1 MVLDGGRVDC
11 AREALDP
18 AIGGVWKDGPHR
30 MHAHARLLSQ
40 PLAFA
45 AVAAV
50 IAVVLFASAT
60 PSALYGL
67 YEARWHFSTPVL
79 TLVYGT
85 YAVGVLASLLLI
97 GGLSDQ
103 AGRRPVLLGS
113 LAVLLAAMGVF
124 LVARS
129 VAWLFAARAL
139 QGLATGAALGAGG
152 AALLDLHPSG
162 DTRHASLVNGVASA
176 SGIGAGALISGAI
189 VEFLPDSR
197 VLPFLLVATFIV
209 LLILAISILPEP
221 VACRRPAA
229 WRPQRPSVPPST
241 RGAFVLAALGVL
253 ASWSLAGLY
262 LALGPQLT
270 SLLMH
275 SHGQLAG
282 GLAVCLLSAPSAV
295 AQLVGRNLSNRTLT
309 SVGASLLALGMVLT
323 VASLSASSAIFFLS
337 SAAIAGVGFGLAFMG
352 ALRHLSSA
360 IPDGRRGEV
369 MSAFYVV
376 AYVAISVP
384 AVAAGFAAPYLGLT
398 DTFQIFAGVV
408 VMLAVA
414 VAVGGLR
421 IEPPERPRGCAR
433 AAAETN

>member
-1 MVLDGGRVDC
+1 MQPR
-11 AREALDP
+11 
-18 AIGGVWKDGPHR
+18 
-30 MHAHARLLSQ
+30 ARLLSQ

-50 IAVVLFASAT
+50 IAVALYASAT

-79 TLVYGT
+79 TLVYGA

-103 AGRRPVLLGS
+103 VGRRPVLLGS
-113 LAVLLAAMGVF
+113 LVVLLAAMGLF

-129 VAWLFAARAL
+129 VAWLFVARTL

-152 AALLDLHPSG
+152 AALLDLHPRG
-162 DTRHASLVNGVASA
+162 DTQHASLVNGVASA
-176 SGIGAGALISGAI
+176 CGIGAGALVSGAL
-189 VEFLPDSR
+189 VELLPDPR
-197 VLPFLLVATFIV
+197 VVPFLLVVALIV
-209 LLILAISILPEP
+209 LLIAAISMLPEP
-221 VACRRPAA
+221 VVERRAA
-229 WRPQRPSVPPST
+229 TLRPQRPSVPAPT

-253 ASWSLAGLY
+253 ASWSIGGLY

-270 SLLMH
+270 SALMH

-282 GLAVCLLSAPSAV
+282 GLAVCLLSAPAAV
-295 AQLVGRNLSNRTLT
+295 AQLAGRNLSNRTLV
-309 SVGASLLALGMVLT
+309 SIGASLLALGMALT
-323 VASLSASSAIFFLS
+323 AASLSASSAVSFLA

-352 ALRHLSSA
+352 ALRHLSAA
-360 IPDGRRGEV
+360 IPDGRRAEV

-384 AVAAGFAAPYLGLT
+384 AVAAGFAAPHLGLI
-398 DTFQIFAGVV
+398 DTFQVFAGAVIV
-408 VMLAVA
+408 LALAVA
-414 VAVGGLR
+414 LGGLR
-421 IEPPERPRGCAR
+421 IKPPERSQGCAR
-433 AAAETN
+433 AATELRAPSATATPAS